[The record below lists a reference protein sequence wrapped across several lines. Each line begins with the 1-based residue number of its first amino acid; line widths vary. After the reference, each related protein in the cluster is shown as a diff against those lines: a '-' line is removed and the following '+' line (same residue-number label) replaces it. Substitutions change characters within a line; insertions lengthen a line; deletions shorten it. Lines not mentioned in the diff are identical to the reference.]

1 MSEKKKFKLKMTK
14 KQLIT
19 MIVSTAVFIALTAL
33 IAIPLLSTVK
43 EPEAF
48 REQIASK
55 GFAGMAVFVLLN
67 ITQVIFAFIPGG
79 PFSIAAGYAFG
90 VPVGTALCLI
100 ATTLGSAIV
109 FLAVRALG
117 QRFTEYF
124 ISFDEIN
131 ELEFMK
137 NPKHLTLILLLIFLI
152 PGTPK
157 DPITYAAGF
166 TKLPFPNW
174 VLINLIGRIPGIV
187 ISVISGSALGSDKKH
202 IAAIM
207 WAVLLVSYVI
217 GLLVYKM
224 INARKAKV

>member
-1 MSEKKKFKLKMTK
+1 MGREMEESKEIQKKGKLRERFKLHMTK
-14 KQLIT
+14 KQLWT
-19 MIVSTAVFIALTAL
+19 MIISTVVFIILTAL
-33 IAIPLLSTVK
+33 IAIPLLQTVK
-43 EPEAF
+43 DPEAF

-55 GFAGMAVFVLLN
+55 GIWGRVVFVLLN

-90 VPVGTALCLI
+90 VVDGVVLCLI
-100 ATTLGSAIV
+100 ATTIGSVIV

-131 ELEFMK
+131 ELEFMR
-137 NPKHLTLILLLIFLI
+137 NSNHLTMILLLVFLI

-166 TKLPFPNW
+166 TKLPLANW
-174 VLINLIGRIPGIV
+174 VFINLIQIGQQ
-187 ISVISGSALGSDKKH
+187 
-202 IAAIM
+202 
-207 WAVLLVSYVI
+207 YVI
-217 GLLVYKM
+217 GKIIDRSDEKKKLTEEAETK
-224 INARKAKV
+224 